1 MRGCDEPGGQVTARD
16 AVIEATRECQ
26 GPVLY
31 GFPSG
36 HTAGP
41 CWTLP
46 LGVNV
51 RVETAPRPALTV
63 EETVVA

>member
-1 MRGCDEPGGQVTARD
+1 MRGCDEPGGEIAARD
-16 AVIEATRECQ
+16 AIDAAIHDFE

-36 HTAGP
+36 HTLGP

-46 LGVNV
+46 LGVGV
-51 RVETAPRPALTV
+51 RVVTSPRAGLIV
-63 EETVVA
+63 EEPPVA